1 MRNLDENERTLLG
14 DSFLHLAQAVG
25 AFRIENYHRL
35 TPKMQRLIRTY
46 HKNLIDYA
54 DTFYETATTFV
65 VEDAA
70 TSIAS
75 IQQIATGIKDTLQQ
89 VKKVQQVIN
98 TFGMATKLG
107 ASIISKQPIA
117 ITASL
122 LELLSSFG
130 KLKADT
136 KK

>member
-1 MRNLDENERTLLG
+1 MKNLDENERTLLG

-25 AFRIENYHRL
+25 AFRIENYHL
-35 TPKMQRLIRTY
+35 LKPKMQRRIRAY

-54 DTFYETATTFV
+54 DTFYAAATSFM

-75 IQQIATGIKDTLQQ
+75 IQQIVTGMKDTLQQ
-89 VKKVQQVIN
+89 VKKVQLVIN
-98 TFGMATKLG
+98 AFGAATKLG
-107 ASIISKQPIA
+107 ASIVSKQPII

-122 LELLSSFG
+122 QEFLSAFK
-130 KLKADT
+130 KLKEST

>member
-1 MRNLDENERTLLG
+1 MKNLDENERTLLG

-25 AFRIENYHRL
+25 AFRIENYHLL
-35 TPKMQRLIRTY
+35 TPKMQRRIRVY
-46 HKNLIDYA
+46 HKDLIDYA
-54 DTFYETATTFV
+54 DTFYATTTSFM

-75 IQQIATGIKDTLQQ
+75 IQQIASGMKDTLQQ

-98 TFGMATKLG
+98 TFGAATKLG
-107 ASIISKQPIA
+107 ASIVSKQPII

-122 LELLSSFG
+122 QEFLNAFK
-130 KLKADT
+130 KLKAST